1 MFWWVYVLIQAALF
15 VLAELLRPK
24 PDLENAKPAS
34 LGDFQFPTA
43 TEDRV
48 IPLLWGTVRQKGP
61 NVIWYGDFVQE
72 AIREEV
78 KTGLFSSETITKGFR
93 YHLGVQFALCRGP
106 IDALRRVWIGDVEV
120 YSSTAIN
127 AMAVASGGTG
137 YRRGDILT
145 LSGGTFETAARVRV
159 EKASIVGVVTQIKIV
174 EKGEYSVFPSG
185 TNAATTGGASGS
197 SGCTI
202 AMTKGTEIT
211 HGQEVS
217 IDCPELFGG
226 DDLGNGGV
234 RGALTLFAG
243 TDSQSASPYLSSNE
257 VLAVTSVA
265 AGGSSYSVGD
275 ILTLTGGTFT
285 RAAQAVV
292 SAASSGVVTA
302 VQLLDPGQYTAFP
315 ASPASTTVSPTGGT
329 GCTLNFSVAGGFQS
343 VNGVTPKY
351 LRTAYLAPSVDPL
364 YLGNSTSIKPWA
376 FEIRRI
382 PNPLALADPT
392 VNTVDANPANVIVE
406 VLTNQEW
413 GLAESIADVDTATFA
428 IHAATLKTEGNG
440 FSMLLD
446 RAMQASA
453 LIRLLEEQ
461 IDGVVFYNQL
471 TGKWTMN
478 LVRGGYDVNALPLIS
493 SSNMLELE
501 SYARGSWEDTTNQ
514 VSVKFNDRN
523 DQYKDSSALAQD
535 QASIDVLQGRVVI
548 AEPNY
553 PGIKNATLANSIA
566 WRDLRGFSYP
576 LAKATLI
583 VDRSL
588 YDVQPGQVLAW
599 TYDIGGESFV
609 RMPLRVLEVDYGELE
624 DGRIRLSLVEDV
636 FQTAAGSFA
645 DPDDT
650 NWEPPTDNLQPFL
663 YQVAMEAPRGIALR
677 DPAGGGPYQD
687 LLWAAARRRG
697 AEVGFEI
704 AQRNAVGATSG
715 PFDPVGTVYSLALVG
730 RLQSALGR
738 GSAVPLTSLVIIPG
752 PDAQTGLESAFSD
765 TSDLVDLGTNLTH
778 LLLVGTEFM
787 LPTSA
792 QTTGANVQLNG
803 VYRGVLDSV
812 QGSHLAGT
820 AVYLLFVGAG
830 ISETAIPAGNNVDV
844 KLVPF
849 SRTDRLPDEEATAI
863 SLVMSN
869 RTRRPYP
876 PSRLS
881 LDGTAWAA
889 STSMEANGAGP
900 ETYAI
905 DLSDVRRRDYRTTD
919 EVAVLAA
926 DASTVFADFPAA
938 NTTVHKVDVRNDPAG
953 ANTLL
958 LTTATFSGTQKDVRR
973 IEILKATDGVL
984 PTTLRFDV
992 FANHLHES
1000 VSRDSLVPLRHDF
1013 SVTTALTGQF
1023 NFGAL
1028 DTNDVSNV
1036 YTATTNGTYNF
1047 TLSSAFTAGNVE
1059 YRLNGGAFTTLIV
1072 AGLTTGSIV
1081 GVVATDTI
1089 EIRHA
1094 STDTGALKQLDM
1106 DAPGAGQDAYGIL
1119 FV

>member
-1 MFWWVYVLIQAALF
+1 MVVWYVWLAIQAALF

-61 NVIWYGDFVQE
+61 NVVWYGDFIQE
-72 AIREEV
+72 AITEEV
-78 KTGLFSSETITKGFR
+78 KTGLFSSETLTKGFR
-93 YHLGVQFALCRGP
+93 YYLGVQFALCRGP
-106 IDALRRVWIGDVEV
+106 VDALRRIWVGDVEV
-120 YSSTAIN
+120 YSATAIN
-127 AMAVASGGTG
+127 AMDVGSAGTG

-145 LSGGTFETAARVRV
+145 LSGGTFEKAARVRV
-159 EKASIVGVVTQIKIV
+159 EQASVAGAVQRIKVV

-185 TNAATTGGASGS
+185 TNAATTGGTGT
-197 SGCTI
+197 GCTI

-211 HGQEVS
+211 HGQSVTV
-217 IDCPELFGG
+217 DCPELFGG
-226 DDLGNGGV
+226 DDLGQGGV
-234 RGALTLFAG
+234 RGTLTLFAG
-243 TDSQSASPYLSSNE
+243 TDTQSASPYLSSNE
-257 VLAVTSVA
+257 VLAISSVA

-275 ILTLTGGTFT
+275 ILTVTGGTFS
-285 RAAQAVV
+285 RAATAVV
-292 SAASSGVVTA
+292 TTVSSGAVTG
-302 VQLLDPGQYTAFP
+302 VQLLDPGQYTVFP
-315 ASPASTTVSPTGGT
+315 SSPAATTVSPTGGT
-329 GCTLNFSVAGGFQS
+329 GCTLAFTVAGGLQS
-343 VNGVTPKY
+343 INGVTPRY
-351 LRTAYLAPSVDPL
+351 LRTSYLIPEAEPL

-382 PNPLALADPT
+382 PNPLGLADAT
-392 VNTVDANPANVIVE
+392 VNGVDANPANVLVE
-406 VLTNQEW
+406 ILTNEEW
-413 GLAESIADVDTATFA
+413 GLGELLADVDTATFA

-446 RAMQASA
+446 RGIQASE

-471 TGKWTMN
+471 TGKWSLN
-478 LVRGGYDVNALPLIS
+478 LVRGGYDVNTLPLIS
-493 SSNMLELE
+493 SSNLIELE
-501 SYARGSWEDTTNQ
+501 SFARGSWEDTTNQ
-514 VSVKFNDRN
+514 VSVKFTDRN
-523 DQYKDSSALAQD
+523 DNYKDTSALAQD

-553 PGIKNATLANSIA
+553 PGVKVPALANSIA
-566 WRDLRGFSYP
+566 WRDLRGLSYP
-576 LAKATLI
+576 LAKATLV

-588 YDVQPGQVLAW
+588 YSTQVGDVLAW

-609 RMPLRVLEVDYGELE
+609 RMPMRVAEIDYGELE

-645 DPDDT
+645 DPTDT

-663 YQVAMEAPRGIALR
+663 YQVAMEAPRAIALR
-677 DPAGGGPYQD
+677 NPAGGGPYQD

-704 AQRNAVGATSG
+704 AQRNDPSTPAG
-715 PFDPVGTVYSLALVG
+715 PFAPVGTVYSLALVG
-730 RLQSALGR
+730 RLQTTLAR

-752 PDAQTGLESAFSD
+752 PDAQTALESVFAD
-765 TSDLVDLGTNLTH
+765 TTDVVDLGTNLTH

-812 QGSHLAGT
+812 QGAHAAGT
-820 AVYLLFVGAG
+820 PVYLLFVGAG
-830 ISETAIPAGNNVDV
+830 LSESAIPAGNAVDV

-849 SRTDRLPDEEATAI
+849 SRTDRLPDEEATTI
-863 SLVMSN
+863 SLTMSN

-881 LDGTAWAA
+881 LDGTAWAS
-889 STSMEANGAGP
+889 STSMEANGSGP
-900 ETYAI
+900 ETYAVDI
-905 DLSDVRRRDYRTTD
+905 SDVRRRDYRTTD

-926 DASTVFADFPAA
+926 DAATLFADFPAA

-984 PTTLRFDV
+984 PTTLRFDI
-992 FANHLHES
+992 FANHVHES

-1047 TLSSAFTAGNVE
+1047 TLSSAFTAGVVE
-1059 YRLNGGAFTTLIV
+1059 YRLNGGAFTTLIT
-1072 AGLTTGSIV
+1072 AGNTSGSIA

-1089 EIRHA
+1089 EVRHT
-1094 STDTGALKQLDM
+1094 SNDSGALKQLDM
-1106 DAPGAGQDAYGIL
+1106 DAPGAGQDAYAIL